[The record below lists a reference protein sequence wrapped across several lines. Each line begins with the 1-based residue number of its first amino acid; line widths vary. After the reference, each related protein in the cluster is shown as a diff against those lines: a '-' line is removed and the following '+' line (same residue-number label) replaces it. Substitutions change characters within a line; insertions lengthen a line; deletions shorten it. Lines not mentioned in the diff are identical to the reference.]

1 MSDKEKDRVSTETKL
16 LKALES
22 IIIEDGFEKIGVNLI
37 ASRSGVSKVLI
48 YRYFGS
54 LDNMILEYLTKQ
66 DFWINVSLDMPDIS
80 NLRGYIKT
88 IFHNQIINLRTNKV
102 SQRLKRWELNSSNNA
117 IDKIRLKRESKNV
130 TLITLISHLG
140 QYPQEEVA
148 SLATIIGAAIN
159 YLVLL
164 SENCPIYNGI
174 DLQTDRGWEQIT
186 SGIDLLI
193 DKWLDNTKTK

>member
-1 MSDKEKDRVSTETKL
+1 MTDKEKDRVSTEAKL

-22 IIIEDGFEKIGVNLI
+22 IIIEDGFEKIGVNSI

-54 LDNMILEYLTKQ
+54 LDNMVLEYLTKQ

-80 NLRGYIKT
+80 NLKGYIKT
-88 IFHNQIINLRTNKV
+88 IFHNQISNLRTDKV
-102 SQRLKRWELNSSNNA
+102 SQRLKRWELNSTNNA

-130 TLITLISHLG
+130 TLITLVSHLG
-140 QYPQEEVA
+140 QHPQEEVA

-164 SENCPIYNGI
+164 SEHCPIYNGI
-174 DLQTDRGWEQIT
+174 DLQTDKGWEQIT
-186 SGIDLLI
+186 NGIDLLI
-193 DKWLDNTKTK
+193 DRWLDCSISK

>member
-1 MSDKEKDRVSTETKL
+1 MTDKEKDRVSTEAKL

-54 LDNMILEYLTKQ
+54 LDNMVLEYLTKQ
-66 DFWINVSLDMPDIS
+66 DFWINASLDMPDVS
-80 NLRGYIKT
+80 DLKGYIKN
-88 IFHNQIINLRTNKV
+88 IFHKQIMNLRTDKV
-102 SQRLKRWELNSSNNA
+102 SKRLKRWELNSANNA
-117 IDKIRLKRESKNV
+117 IDKVRLKRESKNV
-130 TLITLISHLG
+130 TLITLVSHLG
-140 QYPQEEVA
+140 QHPQEEVA
-148 SLATIIGAAIN
+148 SLATIISAAID

-164 SENCPIYNGI
+164 SEHCPIYNGI
-174 DLQTDRGWEQIT
+174 DLQTDEGWEQIT

-193 DKWLDNTKTK
+193 DRWLDYSISK